1 MRNDNHAT
9 AARRTKRHDKI
20 NAATGDMLKRIR
32 ALRPEYRAEALAQF
46 LLFASHMSGI
56 KAETRVTP

>member
-20 NAATGDMLKRIR
+20 DEATRDMLGRIT

-46 LLFASHMSGI
+46 LLFASHMAGI
-56 KAETRVTP
+56 KVEARVKP